1 MKEMMN
7 KKYKSQ
13 KKTYPFFP
21 PFQLH
26 WIVVY
31 CLNIGG
37 AAEFGSLFSSL
48 T

>member
-1 MKEMMN
+1 MIEMMN

-13 KKTYPFFP
+13 KKILFFP

-31 CLNIGG
+31 SLNTGGG
-37 AAEFGSLFSSL
+37 AKFGSLFSSQI
-48 T
+48 